1 MAMRHRIL
9 VVAQDVMLRST
20 LARWLMSAGYSVE
33 LAEGERRAREVLA
46 HHRIALTI
54 LACGRPG
61 APVLDLDGSCGKR
74 IVVSESVHEMARLER
89 SMPSADRSL
98 PIPLDEQAVLAGVK
112 SALQAEASLPDG
124 HSRDPEVLSFDGFR
138 IDLAGRSLHYGPG
151 TEVPLTRSEFALLV
165 AFVRNPGRVLSRDQL
180 LDAVGGRRAEPYD
193 RSIDVLVGRL
203 RKKIE
208 PDPRTPSFVLTVV
221 GQGYKFAAKV
231 LKAAPAEP
239 EPSPAL
245 PDKPSIAVLPFA
257 NLSGDPE
264 QEYFIDGVVEELITA
279 LSRIR
284 WLSVIARKWS
294 LTSERWAVDVKQV
307 GRQLGVRYVLEG
319 SVRKIGA
326 HVRVATQLIDATTGE
341 HLWADRFDGSL
352 ENVFEL
358 QDNVAASVAGVIEPA
373 LQAAE
378 AARSICRPTSD
389 LGAYDCYIR
398 ALAVFH
404 PMTKEAIL
412 GALGLLEQAIASD
425 RHYGPALAL
434 AASCHMQ
441 FVNYSWAENP
451 QTARRNAVDLAR
463 RALQVARD
471 DPGVIAGAAMILAVF
486 GEDIGTMTAL
496 ADQALEL
503 NPSCAR
509 GWYHSGFLRL
519 MAGDSNRAIE
529 LAETSL
535 RLSPRARSGPVHT
548 LIGASHFVSRRFNEA
563 IPTLLLALEE
573 TPNFPVACRYLAACY
588 ARMGRLG
595 EARDVVKRLR
605 AVTPALMP
613 PDIMYLRNDQH
624 RGLYLSGLRVA
635 AGEAA

>member
-1 MAMRHRIL
+1 MRHRIL

-33 LAEGERRAREVLA
+33 LAEDERRAREVLA
-46 HHRIALTI
+46 HHPIALTI
-54 LACGRPG
+54 LARGRPG
-61 APVLDLDGSCGKR
+61 APAFDLDGSCGKR
-74 IVVSESVHEMARLER
+74 IVVSEPAHDMARLER
-89 SMPSADRSL
+89 SMPSSDGSL
-98 PIPLDEQAVLAGVK
+98 PIPLDEQAVLTGIK
-112 SALQAEASLPDG
+112 SALQAEPNLPNG
-124 HSRDPEVLSFDGFR
+124 HTSEAEVLSFDGFK
-138 IDLAGRSLHYGPG
+138 IDLAGRSLRDGPG
-151 TEVPLTRSEFALLV
+151 SEVPLTRSEFALLV

-180 LDAVGGRRAEPYD
+180 LDAVAGRRAELFD

-221 GQGYKFAAKV
+221 GEGYKFAANV
-231 LKAAPAEP
+231 LKAAPAKP
-239 EPSPAL
+239 EPSPAV
-245 PDKPSIAVLPFA
+245 PDKPSIAVLPFT

-264 QEYFIDGVVEELITA
+264 QEYFIEGVVEEIITA
-279 LSRIR
+279 LSRIPS
-284 WLSVIARKWS
+284 LFVIARDSS
-294 LTSERWAVDVKQV
+294 LTSGRRAVDVKQV
-307 GRQLGVRYVLEG
+307 GRQLGVRYVIEG
-319 SVRKIGA
+319 SVRKVGGR
-326 HVRVATQLIDATTGE
+326 VRIAAQLIDATTRA
-341 HLWADRFDGSL
+341 HLWAERFDGSL
-352 ENVFEL
+352 EDAFEL

-378 AARSICRPTSD
+378 AARTICRPTTD

-404 PMTKEAIL
+404 PMTKEAIIE
-412 GALGLLEQAIASD
+412 ALGLLEQAIASD

-441 FVNYSWAENP
+441 SVNYSWAEDP
-451 QTARRNAVDLAR
+451 QAARRNAVDLAR
-463 RALQVARD
+463 RALQVSRD

-486 GEDIGTMTAL
+486 GEDICTMTAL

-519 MAGDSNRAIE
+519 MAGNPNRAIE
-529 LAETSL
+529 LADISL

-548 LIGASHFVSRRFNEA
+548 LIGASHFLSRRFSEA
-563 IPTLLLALEE
+563 TPKLLLALEE
-573 TPNFPVACRYLAACY
+573 TPSFPVACRYLAACY
-588 ARMGRLG
+588 AHMGRLDD
-595 EARDVVKRLR
+595 ARDVVKRLR

-624 RGLYLSGLRVA
+624 RELYLSGLRLA

>member
-1 MAMRHRIL
+1 
-9 VVAQDVMLRST
+9 VT
-20 LARWLMSAGYSVE
+20 
-33 LAEGERRAREVLA
+33 
-46 HHRIALTI
+46 
-54 LACGRPG
+54 
-61 APVLDLDGSCGKR
+61 
-74 IVVSESVHEMARLER
+74 
-89 SMPSADRSL
+89 
-98 PIPLDEQAVLAGVK
+98 
-112 SALQAEASLPDG
+112 
-124 HSRDPEVLSFDGFR
+124 
-138 IDLAGRSLHYGPG
+138 
-151 TEVPLTRSEFALLV
+151 LTRSEFALLV

-180 LDAVGGRRAEPYD
+180 LDAVLGRQAEPYD

-208 PDPRTPSFVLTVV
+208 PDPRTPTCVLTVV
-221 GQGYKFAAKV
+221 GEGYKFSAKV
-231 LKAAPAEP
+231 LEAAPASP
-239 EPSPAL
+239 EPSHAL

-264 QEYFIDGVVEELITA
+264 QEYFIDGVVEEIITA

-284 WLSVIARKWS
+284 WLFVIARN
-294 LTSERWAVDVKQV
+294 LNLRHGRRAVDVKQV

-319 SVRKIGA
+319 SVRKAGA
-326 HVRVATQLIDATTGE
+326 HVRIAAQLIDAANGV

-352 ENVFEL
+352 EDVFEL

-378 AARSICRPTSD
+378 AARSICRPTTD
-389 LGAYDCYIR
+389 LGAYDCYMR
-398 ALAVFH
+398 ALAILH

-412 GALGLLEQAIASD
+412 EALRLLEQAIAID
-425 RHYGPALAL
+425 RHHGPALAL

-441 FVNYSWAENP
+441 FVNYSWAEDP
-451 QTARRNAVDLAR
+451 QTARRKAVDLAR

-471 DPGVIAGAAMILAVF
+471 DPGMIASAAMIRAVF
-486 GEDIGTMTAL
+486 GEDLGTMAAFADHAL
-496 ADQALEL
+496 AL

-519 MAGDSNRAIE
+519 MAGEPNHALE

-535 RLSPRARSGPVHT
+535 RLSPHIRCGPVHT
-548 LIGASHFVSRRFNEA
+548 LIGASHFLAGRFNEA
-563 IPTLLLALEE
+563 IPKLLLALEE

-588 ARMGRLG
+588 ARMGLLD

-605 AVTPALMP
+605 AITPAVIP

-624 RGLYLSGLRVA
+624 RELYLSGLRVA